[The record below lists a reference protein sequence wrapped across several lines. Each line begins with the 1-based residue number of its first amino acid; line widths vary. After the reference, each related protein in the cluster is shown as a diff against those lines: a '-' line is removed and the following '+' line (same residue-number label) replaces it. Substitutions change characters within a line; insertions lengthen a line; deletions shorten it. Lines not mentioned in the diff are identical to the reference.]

1 MRQCGCRLQPQLRT
15 EARQTSNSGVHKHK
29 QNYVDLY
36 NNCIERRCLELN
48 LTPQEDEQWNEDSAI
63 DINDEDLTK
72 SDDNKESEEH
82 TSNDINIVEKTSYLT
97 PNT

>member
-1 MRQCGCRLQPQLRT
+1 
-15 EARQTSNSGVHKHK
+15 
-29 QNYVDLY
+29 
-36 NNCIERRCLELN
+36 

>member
-1 MRQCGCRLQPQLRT
+1 MRQYGRRLQPQLRT
-15 EARQTSNSGVHKHK
+15 EARQTSNSGAHKHK
-29 QNYVDLY
+29 QNYVDLF

-48 LTPQEDEQWNEDSAI
+48 LTPQEEEQWNEDSAI

-72 SDDNKESEEH
+72 YDDNKESEEH
-82 TSNDINIVEKTSYLT
+82 TSDDINIVEKTSYLT